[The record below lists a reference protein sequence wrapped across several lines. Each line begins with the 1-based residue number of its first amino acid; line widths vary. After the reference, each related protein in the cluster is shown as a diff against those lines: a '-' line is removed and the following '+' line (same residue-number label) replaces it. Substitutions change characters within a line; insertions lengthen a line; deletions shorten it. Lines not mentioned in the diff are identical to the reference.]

1 MRDIKEDTKY
11 FQSFDQEWSVGHK
24 SMGIPKSPALVDRQN
39 LTTIARILN
48 IFTTKNGLLGIKDWE
63 IQKIY
68 HLQTV

>member
-39 LTTIARILN
+39 LTTIAKRKMEQEVN
-48 IFTTKNGLLGIKDWE
+48 RNQFSKR
-63 IQKIY
+63 
-68 HLQTV
+68 